1 MKITVVVHEQQ
12 PRTGSPRYMMELLR
26 TVWRE
31 AGHEV
36 EVVRGVSA
44 PIRGDIVFLHVD
56 CTVVPRKYLEA
67 VAQHPHVINRRA
79 VDISKTLY
87 TPYIVRSPEEWDGP
101 VVVKT
106 VRNSGGHP
114 ERRLARTTL
123 LGRLQDRFWRLSEGS
138 LARARWL
145 NPREYPIF
153 ESAKDVPAGVFRNR
167 ALFVQRYLPERLG
180 DRNVVRAYKFLGDQH
195 ISHLWT
201 ARHPLGLSGGDYT
214 LDDCPLPDPIVVA
227 RERLGFDYG
236 AFQYVMHNGEP
247 LLLDA
252 YRTPGD
258 TGFPELG
265 RQHAEHLAPGI
276 ESFLR

>member
-12 PRTGSPRYMMELLR
+12 PRTGSPRYLIGILR
-26 TVWRE
+26 DLWRE

-56 CTVVPRKYLEA
+56 CTVLPQKYPDA
-67 VAQHPHVINRRA
+67 VADHPRVVNRRA

-101 VVVKT
+101 VIVKT

-114 ERRLARTTL
+114 ERRLVRTTR
-123 LGRLQDRFWRLSEGS
+123 LGWLQDSFWRLGERS

-145 NPREYPIF
+145 NPKEYPIF
-153 ESAKDVPAGVFRNR
+153 ESAKDLPAGVFRNR
-167 ALFVQRYLPERLG
+167 ALFVQRYLPERRG
-180 DRNVVRAYKFLGDQH
+180 DLNVTRCYKFLGDRH
-195 ISHLWT
+195 LSFLWT
-201 ARHPLGLSGGDYT
+201 ARHPLGLSTSDFT
-214 LDDCPLPDPIVVA
+214 LEDCPLPDAIVAA
-227 RERLGFDYG
+227 RERMGFDYG

-252 YRTPGD
+252 NRTPGD